1 MKRYINYSIIY
12 AVLALVG
19 GVFYREFTKMNGYT
33 AWTSLSVVHTHYFI
47 LGMMFFLILGLVSFN
62 VNFKSN
68 FYREF
73 TKMNGYTAWTSLSVV
88 HTHYFILGMMFFLI
102 LGLVSF
108 NVNFKSNRAVLFY
121 NVGLN
126 LTAIMLVVRGIVQ
139 VLDLNVVS
147 AVISGIAGIGH
158 MILGVSLILILLDI
172 KKSV

>member
-68 FYREF
+68 
-73 TKMNGYTAWTSLSVV
+73 
-88 HTHYFILGMMFFLI
+88 
-102 LGLVSF
+102 
-108 NVNFKSNRAVLFY
+108 RAVLFY
-121 NVGLN
+121 NVGLKCWIKSN
-126 LTAIMLVVRGIVQ
+126 GYYVSSSWYCSSVGFKYSICSYFWHCRYWSYYSGCFINSNFIGYKKERLSSFSLPLTCR
-139 VLDLNVVS
+139 
-147 AVISGIAGIGH
+147 
-158 MILGVSLILILLDI
+158 LGKCLARMYLRYS
-172 KKSV
+172 